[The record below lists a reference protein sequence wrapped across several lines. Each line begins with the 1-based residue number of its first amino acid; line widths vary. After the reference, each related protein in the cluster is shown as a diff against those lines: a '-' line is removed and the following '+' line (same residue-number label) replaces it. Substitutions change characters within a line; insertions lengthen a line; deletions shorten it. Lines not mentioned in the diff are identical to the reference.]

1 MRLLLLLCAVLCW
14 PWTAGAQDDFTTWLK
29 DFRAEA
35 QASGISATALQQLD
49 GLQFDAKVLR
59 LDKSQPEHK
68 ITFAQYRKN
77 VVSLARIRDGKR
89 HQIAYATA
97 LRHASKAHGVPGAVI
112 LALWG
117 VETSYGTLKG
127 RNDVL
132 RSVAT
137 LAYDGRRADYFRKE
151 LLAALKIL
159 DSHQIPEGRLLG
171 SWAGA
176 MGQCQ
181 FMPSTF
187 LQYAVD
193 GDGDGVKDIWDNKTD
208 AFASIANYLKYEGWK
223 PGQGWGEKVTLR
235 RAVAADN
242 VGVKQAGRPLLVWN
256 KLGVE
261 VRPGSKLAD
270 EKDRLYYL
278 VQPDG
283 AEGPSY
289 LVTENYQA
297 LMRWNRST
305 YFATAVGL
313 LADAI
318 AQP

>member
-1 MRLLLLLCAVLCW
+1 MKQVILCIVALLW
-14 PWTAGAQDDFTTWLK
+14 PWAGFAQADFGAWLK
-29 DFRAEA
+29 DFSAEA
-35 QASGISATALQQLD
+35 QAAGISEESLQQLD
-49 GLQFDAKVLR
+49 GLEFDAKVLR

-77 VVSLARIRDGKR
+77 VVSATRIRDGKR
-89 HQIAYATA
+89 YQKIHAAA
-97 LRHASKAHGVPGAVI
+97 LRRASKTHGVPSSVI

-117 VETSYGTLKG
+117 VETSYGALKG

-137 LAYDGRRADYFRKE
+137 LAYDGRRANYFRKE
-151 LLAALKIL
+151 LLAALQIL
-159 DSHQIPEGRLLG
+159 DSHATPPGRLQG

-187 LQYAVD
+187 LRHAMD
-193 GDGDGVKDIWDNKTD
+193 GDGDGIKDIWDNETD
-208 AFASIANYLKYEGWK
+208 AFASIANYLKYEGWQ
-223 PGQGWGEKVTLR
+223 PGQGWGEKVTPR
-235 RAVAADN
+235 RAVAAEM
-242 VGVKQAGRPLLVWN
+242 VGVKQAGRPLTAWR
-256 KLGVE
+256 KLGLE
-261 VRPGSKLAD
+261 LRPGSKLAG

-283 AEGPSY
+283 PAGPSY

>member
-1 MRLLLLLCAVLCW
+1 MRLVLFCCILFW
-14 PWTAGAQDDFTTWLK
+14 PWSGYGQADFTVWLDDFRTEA
-29 DFRAEA
+29 RAA
-35 QASGISATALQQLD
+35 GISSASIQQLD
-49 GLQFDAKVLR
+49 GLDIDPKVLR

-77 VVSLARIRDGKR
+77 VVSATRIRDGKR
-89 HQIAYATA
+89 HRTDHAAALQRASRAY
-97 LRHASKAHGVPGAVI
+97 GVPSEIIVS
-112 LALWG
+112 LWG
-117 VETSYGTLKG
+117 VETSYGALKG

-132 RSVAT
+132 RSLAT
-137 LAYDGRRADYFRKE
+137 LAFDGRRADYFRQE
-151 LLAALKIL
+151 LLAALKIV
-159 DSHQIPEGRLLG
+159 DSHATPPGRLQG

-187 LQYAVD
+187 LRHAVD
-193 GDGDGVKDIWDNKTD
+193 GDGDGVKDIWDNEDD
-208 AFASIANYLKYEGWK
+208 AFASIANYLKHEGWK
-223 PGQGWGEKVTLR
+223 LGQGWGEKVVAR
-235 RAVAADN
+235 RIVPAQA
-242 VGVKQAGRPLLVWN
+242 VGVKRTGRPLSVW
-256 KLGVE
+256 KSMGLE
-261 VRPGSKLAD
+261 LRPGSKLAGQ
-270 EKDRLYYL
+270 KDRLYYL

-283 AEGPSY
+283 TEGPSY

>member
-1 MRLLLLLCAVLCW
+1 MRLLLLCCIALLW
-14 PWTAGAQDDFTTWLK
+14 PWTGFAQADFAAWLE
-29 DFRAEA
+29 DFRTEA
-35 QASGISATALQQLD
+35 RTAGISAASLQQLD
-49 GLQFDAKVLR
+49 GMEFDPKVLQ

-77 VVSLARIRDGKR
+77 VVSSTRIRDGKR
-89 HQIAYATA
+89 HRAAHAAA
-97 LRHASKAHGVPGAVI
+97 LRRVSKAYGVPGAVI

-117 VETSYGTLKG
+117 VETSYGALKG

-137 LAYDGRRADYFRKE
+137 LAYDGRRANYFRQE
-151 LLAALKIL
+151 LVAALQIL
-159 DSHQIPEGRLLG
+159 DSHATPPGRLLG

-187 LQYAVD
+187 LRHAVD
-193 GDGDGVKDIWDNKTD
+193 GDGDGVKDIWDNEDD
-208 AFASIANYLKYEGWK
+208 AFASIANYLKHEGWR
-223 PGQGWGEKVTLR
+223 PAQGWGEKVNLR
-235 RAVAADN
+235 RAVAAEM
-242 VGVKQAGRPLLVWN
+242 VGVKQAGRPLPAWK
-256 KLGVE
+256 KLGLE
-261 VRPGSKLAD
+261 LQPGSKLAG